1 MNIENNKLK
10 NARKRIEQCIALLAW
25 SILSLW
31 AFSAVAQPAKTSAL
45 SLPTL
50 SVKQAITQHI
60 PLIDTR
66 PSANYNGWPEPG
78 SVISGHE
85 PNALNLA
92 AIWLPD
98 LNDQQLRELL
108 AQKRLVAEKP
118 VALYG
123 SPAEVKQV
131 QQRLA
136 ALGFHTIYTLD
147 DALTDTDRLNALPQY
162 TKLVPVSWLADLSA
176 GKPVVNAPE
185 KNWKVIA
192 VEWGMP
198 KAYLLGHIPNSGY
211 IDTNSLES
219 EPLWNKV
226 DNSVLE
232 KLLLE
237 QGITADTPVILY
249 GRETMAAAR
258 AANILM
264 YAGVKDVRLL
274 DGGWAAW
281 KRAGYPTE
289 LGLPKAVTPAKSFG
303 ATVPVHP
310 EYLTSLAQAKEMLQQ
325 KNTSLV
331 SIRSWP
337 EFIGETSGYSYI
349 KAKGDIPGAKWG
361 GGGSDANHVEDL
373 HNPDGT
379 MRTAAELQAMWEEWN
394 IQPTD
399 KVAFYCGTGWRASE
413 AFFYAWI
420 MGWKN
425 VSVYDGG
432 WYEWSLDPANPI
444 VTGERKAQ

>member
-1 MNIENNKLK
+1 M
-10 NARKRIEQCIALLAW
+10 LLVW
-25 SILSLW
+25 SILSFW
-31 AFSAVAQPAKTSAL
+31 AFSAVAKVMDMPVV

-50 SVKQAITQHI
+50 SVQQAISQNI

-66 PSANYNGWPEPG
+66 PSANYNGWPE
-78 SVISGHE
+78 SKSKISGHE

-92 AIWLPD
+92 AVWLPD
-98 LNDQQLRELL
+98 LDNLQLRKLL
-108 AQKRLVAEKP
+108 AQKKLIAEKP
-118 VALYG
+118 IALYG
-123 SPAEVKQV
+123 SEAEIKQV
-131 QQRLA
+131 QQRLM
-136 ALGFHTIYTLD
+136 ALGFHSIYRLT
-147 DALTDTDRLNALPQY
+147 DALTDVNRLSVLPRY
-162 TKLVPVSWLADLSA
+162 TKLVPANWLADLIS
-176 GKPVVNAPE
+176 GKPVVHAPE

-219 EPLWNKV
+219 KPLWNKV
-226 DNSVLE
+226 DNIALN

-237 QGITADTPVILY
+237 QGITVDTPVILY

-264 YAGVKDVRLL
+264 YVGVKDVRLL
-274 DGGWAAW
+274 DGGWSAW
-281 KRAGYPTE
+281 KKADYPTE
-289 LGLPKAVTPAKSFG
+289 LGFPTSTIPAKNFG
-303 ATVPVHP
+303 ATIPVHP

-349 KAKGDIPGAKWG
+349 NAKGDIPGAKWG
-361 GGGSDANHVEDL
+361 GGGSDASHVEDL

-379 MRTAAELQAMWEEWN
+379 MRTASELQTMWKSWN

-399 KVAFYCGTGWRASE
+399 KIAFYCGTGWRASE

-420 MGWKN
+420 MGWKS

-432 WYEWSLDPANPI
+432 WYEWSLDPTNPI
-444 VTGERKAQ
+444 ITGERKAQQIQ